1 MILKTCRLKEI
12 MKATAEQ
19 FICMSESCDSFTES
33 RGSLHFK
40 TFSGLMNISNFW
52 ISGFCD
58 NDYIIFVDICLFTYL
73 LNYDKVR
80 HLDS

>member
-12 MKATAEQ
+12 IKATAEQ
-19 FICMSESCDSFTES
+19 FIYMFESCDSFTES

-40 TFSGLMNISNFW
+40 TFLGLMNFW

-58 NDYIIFVDICLFTYL
+58 NDYIIFVVICLFTYL